1 MIIVIIIM
9 TFNVFEIFRKP
20 QHKSII
26 SVEREREREG
36 GGEREREREGGRERG
51 DKEYQRDNTV

>member
-26 SVEREREREG
+26 SVERERERERG
-36 GGEREREREGGRERG
+36 GREREGERERG